1 MIRRNIVTGGE
12 DDGWW
17 VRETDHLTKVEKER
31 LRERQALVCE
41 IDSRVEEITKLR
53 ELIVGAIEAIEVL
66 RLLGKLTGHETS
78 ITDAWLFSAKAAMK
92 EKDEEIAQWKRVV
105 VTHTVF
111 SYVI

>member
-1 MIRRNIVTGGE
+1 MVRYYKGE
-12 DDGWW
+12 EKAVLYD
-17 VRETDHLTKVEKER
+17 DHLAKVEKER

-105 VTHTVF
+105 VTHVE
-111 SYVI
+111 VA